1 MFPETVP
8 ASPGSATP
16 PRLVE
21 RLLTAAARWQVAVPV
36 VLCCVALVSWSLG
49 FRLPASERLL
59 KVRARAPQPAGRT
72 NPPVTAAE
80 VSAMREQVRERSANL
95 LRTRKEIPPLLSRL
109 DARARELGWR
119 CDGTLKPPVPAPG
132 GVRELTLHPLSID
145 LSYDSV
151 QPERAYQ
158 HLLAWLWTASTLQPR
173 PEVTFLKL
181 QSLGQGLNAAQV
193 ELNFFSLNSN
203 EDHPPK

>member
-1 MFPETVP
+1 
-8 ASPGSATP
+8 
-16 PRLVE
+16 
-21 RLLTAAARWQVAVPV
+21 
-36 VLCCVALVSWSLG
+36 VALVSWSLG